1 MTMFKPNFP
10 IKIPNFSSQAI
21 IFIPIF
27 RTDII
32 LNRIDNNEETERVA
46 VFETGSTVRPR
57 VNVRWALLYL
67 NGNTFEQ
74 FGSLLTS
81 RTQKSW

>member
-1 MTMFKPNFP
+1 MTMFKPNFL

-27 RTDII
+27 RTDIT

-46 VFETGSTVRPR
+46 VFETEFDGP
-57 VNVRWALLYL
+57 A
-67 NGNTFEQ
+67 NGQCPANSGLFEWEY
-74 FGSLLTS
+74 FWTIL
-81 RTQKSW
+81 